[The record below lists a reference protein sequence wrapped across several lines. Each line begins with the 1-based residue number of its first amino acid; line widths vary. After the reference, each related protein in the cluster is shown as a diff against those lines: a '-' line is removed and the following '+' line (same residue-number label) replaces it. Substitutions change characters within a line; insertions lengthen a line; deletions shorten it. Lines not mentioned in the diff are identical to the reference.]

1 MINDI
6 DAERISLHQDQYVC
20 LCIRPINFEF
30 GFHVDWLHIFCNF
43 HKNLFL
49 SLCLSHVDMNFG
61 TEKSSLN
68 FHLSIPKNL
77 RRTKHKRKF
86 SFELIRLYKN
96 ISTLYASTSSRFF
109 MTFKNHLRM
118 MIESL
123 SGGQAMS
130 RVTTMSGI
138 IFVLPKFNFQFQ
150 LLPPETLPIPS
161 SSSLIYYFLIV
172 FFSGRVECE
181 SYI

>member
-1 MINDI
+1 MILTQSVLVST
-6 DAERISLHQDQYVC
+6 RISMFVCVFDQ
-20 LCIRPINFEF
+20 LILNLASMWI
-30 GFHVDWLHIFCNF
+30 GFIYFLIFIKISSS
-43 HKNLFL
+43 HT
-49 SLCLSHVDMNFG
+49 LCLSHVDMNFG

-118 MIESL
+118 MIES
-123 SGGQAMS
+123 
-130 RVTTMSGI
+130 
-138 IFVLPKFNFQFQ
+138 
-150 LLPPETLPIPS
+150 
-161 SSSLIYYFLIV
+161 
-172 FFSGRVECE
+172 
-181 SYI
+181 